1 MALLNITS
9 PHTHGANRTGRI
21 MRLVVYATFPGIT
34 ALTYFFG
41 IGVLINVLLASL
53 GCMAFE
59 ALVIKLRARPVM
71 FYLRDCSALVT
82 GVLIGVSLPPY
93 CPWWLVFTACFVA
106 IVLAKQLY
114 GGMGFNPFNPA
125 MVAYV
130 LLLISFPIPMTQW
143 ATPLPML
150 GDGQTLPSVVA
161 ALDKIFFS
169 TPFPGTIDGYSSA
182 TVLDIMKQNAG
193 LTLDD
198 LYQQQPV
205 FTEGRWVGAGWE
217 WVNIGFL
224 IGGIYLLYKKVFT
237 WHAPISMLLA
247 LALMAA
253 LFYDSGSSNSG
264 GSPVYHLL
272 SGATMLGA
280 FFIVTD
286 PVTSA
291 VSNRGRIIY
300 GALIGVLIYV
310 IRAWGTSYP
319 DGVGFAVL
327 LLNFAAPF
335 IDYYTTPRTY
345 GHKKPRRA
353 TDSSKQ
359 DGNH

>member
-21 MRLVVYATFPGIT
+21 MRLVVYATFPGIA
-34 ALTYFFG
+34 ALTHFFG

-53 GCMAFE
+53 TCVAFE
-59 ALVIKLRARPVM
+59 AAVLRLRQRPIM

-82 GVLIGVSLPPY
+82 GVLIGVSLPAY
-93 CPWWLVFTACFVA
+93 CPWWLVVSASFIA

-125 MVAYV
+125 MVAYA
-130 LLLISFPIPMTQW
+130 LLLVSFPLPMTTW
-143 ATPLPML
+143 PVPLPML
-150 GDGQTLPSVVA
+150 ADGQTTPSLVA
-161 ALDKIFFS
+161 ALDKIFF
-169 TPFPGTIDGYSSA
+169 GTAIDGYSAA

-193 LTLDD
+193 LTLSD
-198 LYQQQPV
+198 LYQQEAV
-205 FTEGRWVGAGWE
+205 FSDGRWAGAGWE
-217 WVNIGFL
+217 WVNIAFL

-237 WHAPISMLLA
+237 WHAPLSMLAA
-247 LALMAA
+247 LALMAT
-253 LFYDSGSSNSG
+253 LFYDSGSSNSS
-264 GSPVYHLL
+264 GSPIFHLL

-286 PVTSA
+286 PVSSA
-291 VSNRGRIIY
+291 VSNRGRMVY
-300 GALIGVLIYV
+300 GALIGVLVYV
-310 IRAWGTSYP
+310 IRTWGTSYP
-319 DGVGFAVL
+319 DGVAFAVL

-353 TDSSKQ
+353 TDSAPR
-359 DGNH
+359 DGH

>member
-9 PHTHGANRTGRI
+9 PHTHGANRTGRL
-21 MRLVVYATFPGIT
+21 MRLVVYATFPGIA
-34 ALTYFFG
+34 ALTHFFG

-53 GCMAFE
+53 SCIAFE
-59 ALVIKLRARPVM
+59 ALVMKLRARPVA

-93 CPWWLVFTACFVA
+93 CPWWLVVSAAFIA

-130 LLLISFPIPMTQW
+130 LLLISFPVQMTQW

-150 GDGQTLPSVVA
+150 ADGQSLPSVVA
-161 ALDKIFFS
+161 ALEKVFL
-169 TPFPGTIDGYSSA
+169 GAGIDGYSSA
-182 TVLDIMKQNAG
+182 TVLDVMKQNSG
-193 LTLDD
+193 QTLAD
-198 LYQQQPV
+198 LYQQEPV
-205 FTEGRWVGAGWE
+205 FATGHWAGAGWE
-217 WVNIGFL
+217 WVNLAFL
-224 IGGIYLLYKKVFT
+224 IGGIYLLYKKAFT
-237 WHAPISMLLA
+237 WHAPVSMLLA

-264 GSPVYHLL
+264 GSPIFHLL

-286 PVTSA
+286 PVSSA
-291 VSNRGRIIY
+291 VSTRGRMVY
-300 GALIGVLIYV
+300 GALIGVVIYV
-310 IRAWGTSYP
+310 IRTWGTSYP

-359 DGNH
+359 DGDH